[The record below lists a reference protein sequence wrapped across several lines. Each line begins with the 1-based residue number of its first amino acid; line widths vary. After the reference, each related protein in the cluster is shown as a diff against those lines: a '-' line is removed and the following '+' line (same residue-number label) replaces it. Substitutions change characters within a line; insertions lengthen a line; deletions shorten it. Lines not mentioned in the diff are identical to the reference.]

1 MENCPIPVDVAN
13 KMIEEYL
20 NYLKQLG
27 VDPNKQSQSVSFTG
41 KELMAWM
48 SQTMPFAD
56 ELRVFLGVYPKG
68 EPNAGRITV
77 ILWPYK
83 DGKPAAQAYSEGKDA
98 PPPPPPIPP
107 YNNGGL
113 NP

>member
-1 MENCPIPVDVAN
+1 MENCPIPVSEAN

-20 NYLKQLG
+20 NYLRQLG

-48 SQTMPFAD
+48 TQTMPLAD
-56 ELRVFLGVYPKG
+56 ELRVCLGVYPKDD
-68 EPNAGRITV
+68 PKAGRITV

-83 DGKPAAQAYSEGKDA
+83 NGQPATRPVTEGKDGSDEQ
-98 PPPPPPIPP
+98 IPP
-107 YNNGGL
+107 YNNGQL

>member
-13 KMIEEYL
+13 KMIEEYI

-27 VDPNKQSQSVSFTG
+27 IDPDRQSQSVSFTG

-48 SQTMPFAD
+48 TQTMPFAD
-56 ELRVFLGVYPKG
+56 ELRVCLGVYPKG
-68 EPNAGRITV
+68 ESNAGRITV

-83 DGKPAAQAYSEGKDA
+83 NGQPATRPLSEGKDGTDEKV
-98 PPPPPPIPP
+98 PP